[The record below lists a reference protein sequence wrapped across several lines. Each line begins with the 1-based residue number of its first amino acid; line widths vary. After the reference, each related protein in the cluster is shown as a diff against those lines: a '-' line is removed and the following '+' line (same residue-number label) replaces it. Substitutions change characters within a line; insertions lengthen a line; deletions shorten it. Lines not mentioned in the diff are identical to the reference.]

1 MRTSESLSF
10 KSDKN
15 MGNINSLVDFLPITG
30 HRVRIDEASAAN
42 KYTYIYIYIYI
53 HRTNAF

>member
-42 KYTYIYIYIYI
+42 KYTYIYIYI